1 MLLGTYTLSNKG
13 YRSKKSDMS
22 INEKK
27 KVWVVGHKNP
37 DTDSICAAIAYANL
51 KNQADGNRYEAKRA
65 GELNEE
71 TKYVLDTFGVKSPGL
86 ITDVGAQVKDI
97 EIRKTPGVS
106 GKISLK
112 RAWEMMKEQ
121 NVVTLPVTDKENN
134 LEGLIITGDIATS
147 YMDVYDNSILSRAKT
162 QYQNIVDTLD
172 GTMLCGNE
180 HAYFMKGKVV
190 VGSANPETMEQFLE
204 DDDLVIMGNRY
215 DAQICALESI
225 ASCIVIAGS
234 PQVPKT
240 IVKMAEEKH
249 CVLITTD
256 YDTYTAARLINQSMP
271 IKFFMRRE
279 QLVTFETEE
288 YIDEVREI
296 MSKEKHRDFPVLDE
310 DGKYIGMI
318 SRRNLLNMKKKQLIL
333 VDHNE
338 KTQAVDGISGADIL
352 EIIDHHRIGSLET
365 MSPVFF
371 RNQPLGCTAT
381 IIYQMYQE
389 QKVAIDKKVAGLLC
403 SAILSDTLMYRSP
416 TCTPLDKAVAEE
428 LAQIADIN
436 IEEHAKAM
444 FQAGSDFGSKTPE
457 EIFYQDFK
465 TFSQDGVEF
474 GVGQL
479 SAMTQEELEQV
490 RDKLLPYLRDVLVE
504 RKIEMVFVMLTNIIE
519 ETTYLICAG
528 EKADD
533 LVEKAYH
540 VHKEGD
546 YHVLK
551 GVVSRKKQLI
561 PMFMSAMQEQ

>member
-1 MLLGTYTLSNKG
+1 
-13 YRSKKSDMS
+13 MS

-97 EIRKTPGVS
+97 EPPPPPGVS

-215 DAQICALESI
+215 DAQICALESN

-338 KTQAVDGISGADIL
+338 KTQAVDGIGGADIL

>member
-1 MLLGTYTLSNKG
+1 
-13 YRSKKSDMS
+13 MS

-215 DAQICALESI
+215 DAQICALESN

-338 KTQAVDGISGADIL
+338 KTQAVDGIGGADIL

-540 VHKEGD
+540 VHQDGD
-546 YHVLK
+546 YHVLT

>member
-1 MLLGTYTLSNKG
+1 M
-13 YRSKKSDMS
+13 
-22 INEKK
+22 
-27 KVWVVGHKNP
+27 VGHKNP

-215 DAQICALESI
+215 DAQICALESN

>member
-1 MLLGTYTLSNKG
+1 
-13 YRSKKSDMS
+13 MS

-215 DAQICALESI
+215 DAQICALESN

-271 IKFFMRRE
+271 ISYFMTRE
-279 QLVTFETEE
+279 HLITFNSDD
-288 YIDEVREI
+288 YIDEIREV
-296 MSKEKHRDFPVLDE
+296 MASKRHRDFPILDK
-310 DGKYIGMI
+310 DGRYLGMI
-318 SRRNLLNMKKKQLIL
+318 SRRNLLGAKGKQVIL

-338 KTQAVDGISGADIL
+338 KNQAVAGIENAEIL
-352 EIIDHHRIGSLET
+352 EIIDHHRLGTIQT

-389 QKVAIDKKVAGLLC
+389 AGIKVEPKIAGLLC
-403 SAILSDTLMYRSP
+403 SAIVSDTLLFRSP
-416 TCTPLDKAVAEE
+416 TCTPVDEMAARAL
-428 LAQIADIN
+428 ADIAGID
-436 IEEHAKAM
+436 IEKYAM
-444 FQAGSDFGSKTPE
+444 EMFSAGSNLKDKSDE

-465 TFSQDGVEF
+465 RFTSGKVTI
-474 GVGQL
+474 GVGQITSL
-479 SAMTQEELEQV
+479 NGGEL
-490 RDKLLPYLRDVLVE
+490 DKLKGRMEAFMEKALENNGLDM
-504 RKIEMVFVMLTNIIE
+504 IFFMLTNILT
-519 ETTYLICAG
+519 ETTELICEGQGALQLAG
-528 EKADD
+528 KAFHQDIE
-533 LVEKAYH
+533 LLEEEGL
-540 VHKEGD
+540 KEP
-546 YHVLK
+546 VLRLP

-561 PMFMSAMQEQ
+561 PELMLAEQE